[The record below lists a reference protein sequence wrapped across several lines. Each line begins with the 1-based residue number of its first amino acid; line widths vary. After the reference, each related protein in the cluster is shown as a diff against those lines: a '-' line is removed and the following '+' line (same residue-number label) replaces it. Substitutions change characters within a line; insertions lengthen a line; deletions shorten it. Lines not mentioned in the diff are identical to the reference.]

1 MMSKPSKRPALI
13 ALALG
18 VCAAATAIAH
28 QQQQPTFRVTRDTVP
43 IFATVVD
50 KDNRLVAGL
59 TREDFQLFDNGKAQ
73 PLTLFD
79 NSPAP
84 VRLIVMLD
92 VSGSMMGNLPLL
104 REACAQLFSR
114 LGPDDKARVGTFGNE
129 IEISPTFTRDTRELQ
144 GALPREIAPDAPT
157 PLWRSIDTAM
167 AALAG
172 IEERRVVLVLSDG
185 KDGGPRKINEKFIG
199 QLDVVER
206 ARREEIMIYTV
217 GLRSRMARPMMP
229 GMDLGAMMAADLPDP
244 GLGTAALDSGG
255 GYFEIAPRDDLGAAF
270 KRVVDELHS
279 QYLLG
284 FSPPARDGKEH
295 KVEVKVTKRDLKT
308 RTRKTYIS
316 A

>member
-1 MMSKPSKRPALI
+1 MI

-18 VCAAATAIAH
+18 ACAAATAIAH

-59 TREDFQLFDNGKAQ
+59 TREDFQIFDNGKPQ

-104 REACAQLFSR
+104 REACSQLFSR
-114 LGPDDKARVGTFGNE
+114 LGPDDKARVGTFGHE

-244 GLGTAALDSGG
+244 GLGTTALDSGG
-255 GYFEIAPRDDLGAAF
+255 GYFEIAPSDDLGAAF

-308 RTRKTYIS
+308 RTRKTYI
-316 A
+316 APKQ